1 MRASHR
7 PGRIERADAEERVPA
22 SIARPRALVRA
33 LAPALALII
42 PAQASALPPEIMD
55 KAAGVLAIV
64 ILVLVPVGGIALFW
78 MVHVLPEK
86 IAEKRHHPQKEA
98 IHTLCLLSLVFG
110 GLLWPLAWLWAYTK
124 PVLHQAAYGRDKHDD
139 YYAELEGESAAAAA
153 TMSPAL
159 PQEIERL
166 RAELAEL
173 ERRGE
178 LQSTIRV
185 VRERL
190 TALERRAETAALAGG
205 NG

>member
-98 IHTLCLLSLVFG
+98 IHTLCLLSLVFD

>member
-1 MRASHR
+1 MGAPALRAM
-7 PGRIERADAEERVPA
+7 
-22 SIARPRALVRA
+22 
-33 LAPALALII
+33 APALALIL
-42 PAQASALPPEIMD
+42 PTQAFALPPDLID
-55 KAAGVLAIV
+55 KAAGVLAVV
-64 ILVLVPVGGIALFW
+64 ILILVPVGGIALFW

-124 PVLHQAAYGRDKHDD
+124 PVLYKGAYGRDKHDD
-139 YYAELEGESAAAAA
+139 YYAELEAEGSVPP
-153 TMSPAL
+153 TISPAL
-159 PQEIERL
+159 QEEVSRL

-190 TALERRAETAALAGG
+190 SSLERRAEAAATAVEIR
-205 NG
+205 

>member
-1 MRASHR
+1 MPAMSTRSR
-7 PGRIERADAEERVPA
+7 TLLRV
-22 SIARPRALVRA
+22 
-33 LAPALALII
+33 LAPALAFII
-42 PAQASALPPEIMD
+42 PAQAFALPPEIMD
-55 KAAGVLAIV
+55 KAANVLAVV

-139 YYAELEGESAAAAA
+139 YYAELEGESAAPAA

-159 PQEIERL
+159 LQEIERL
-166 RAELAEL
+166 RAELAQL

-178 LQSTIRV
+178 LQSSIRV

-190 TALERRAETAALAGG
+190 AALERRAETAAIAGG
-205 NG
+205 SG